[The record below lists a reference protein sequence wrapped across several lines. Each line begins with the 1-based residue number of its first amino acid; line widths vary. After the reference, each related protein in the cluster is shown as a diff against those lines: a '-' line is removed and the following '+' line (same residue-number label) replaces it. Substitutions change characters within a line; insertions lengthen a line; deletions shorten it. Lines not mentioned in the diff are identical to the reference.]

1 MTGEAGKLGARVHVT
16 RTHIVYHPQT
26 LLLCPETERDAKGGN
41 AGWGGEGR
49 REEQFLHYVK
59 WMDNT
64 LYRLSRAGIT
74 AVNMKRKFRQWPSG
88 RDGWVYASDASP
100 VTNNLK
106 SL

>member
-26 LLLCPETERDAKGGN
+26 LLLCPETERRGERRDGDAKGSN
-41 AGWGGEGR
+41 AGWGGEGEE

-64 LYRLSRAGIT
+64 LYRLSRAGRT
-74 AVNMKRKFRQWPSG
+74 AVNMKRKFRQWLSSSG
-88 RDGWVYASDASP
+88 MDGCATA
-100 VTNNLK
+100 T
-106 SL
+106 